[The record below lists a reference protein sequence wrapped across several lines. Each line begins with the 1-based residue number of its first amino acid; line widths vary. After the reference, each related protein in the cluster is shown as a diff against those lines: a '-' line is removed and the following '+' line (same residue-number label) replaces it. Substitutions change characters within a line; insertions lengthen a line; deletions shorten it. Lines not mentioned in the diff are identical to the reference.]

1 MNQKF
6 SLKQLVDHIS
16 EKSGVSVDVV
26 ETFVKEYFSE
36 VAQLITE
43 GKQIEIP
50 TIGKFSLRKDSPDP
64 IEFVPDTE
72 FAAQINQ
79 PFQMFSPEVISPDVN
94 EQDIQP
100 LDVTEISL
108 DVPLMNEPEV
118 ESTQELIA
126 DNALQEEIAESDVTE
141 SVANEDI
148 KEKISNEDDI
158 PVALDNNVTETEEIP
173 NLTEIESLPEDKEEF
188 VEQVIVK
195 SNFAVGLFTGLFI
208 GLALSAIAFT
218 IYILY

>member
-126 DNALQEEIAESDVTE
+126 DNALQEETAESDVTE
-141 SVANEDI
+141 SVASED
-148 KEKISNEDDI
+148 EI

-173 NLTEIESLPEDKEEF
+173 DLTEIESLPEDKEEF